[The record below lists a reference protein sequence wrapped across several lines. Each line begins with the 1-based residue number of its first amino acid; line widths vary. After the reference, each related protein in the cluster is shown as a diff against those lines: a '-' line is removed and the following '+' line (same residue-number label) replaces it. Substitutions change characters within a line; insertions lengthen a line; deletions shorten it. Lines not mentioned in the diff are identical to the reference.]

1 MNSHLNN
8 ELYSNAM
15 EAAQLEKLNE
25 QFKNTFDKAFDDLLE
40 QKVAED
46 PPDYDWITRLY
57 AELRD
62 RLAKLLKT
70 GSSMR
75 VEIEEKMD
83 IELFTQMLKENA
95 FTGEHMYALV
105 NYIFDACDKLQSP
118 GRDENSALKR
128 KELIDFMNGG
138 ECTFA
143 KFVPLFIR
151 NANECIDF
159 IYQDLHE
166 FLKQLSEADQNKI
179 IGKGSTNSTVK

>member
-8 ELYSNAM
+8 ELHSNAM
-15 EAAQLEKLNE
+15 EEAQLEKLNE

-62 RLAKLLKT
+62 RLTNLLKK
-70 GSSMR
+70 GSSLR
-75 VEIEEKMD
+75 TEIEEKMD
-83 IELFTQMLKENA
+83 VELFSQMLKENA
-95 FTGEHMYALV
+95 FTGDHMYALV
-105 NYIFDACDKLQSP
+105 NYIFDNCERLQSP
-118 GRDENSALKR
+118 GRDEHSALKR

-138 ECTFA
+138 NCTFA

-151 NANECIDF
+151 NTNECIDF

-166 FLKQLSEADQNKI
+166 FLKELSETDRNRI
-179 IGKGSTNSTVK
+179 IHKKNSK